1 MSDDK
6 DWKSKYFTSLKELE
20 EMEKSWGKLEDMLRK
35 TISRVTITAKG
46 IDPQLDKILND
57 IQNHTRNKKD
67 LELQEDLEHL
77 AQALLRIEEQ
87 PAKKASPAEYDV
99 EIDTDISH
107 DPDPTS
113 FTLALMDQ
121 LQVSEQQQPQIDQ
134 LRNKLPDIKPES
146 CLAELAVLINRLL
159 QIEASATEDKSQ
171 SFEVLIAMIEK
182 ITFSFGNSSE
192 LDALTERLENATT
205 EDNWRDFL
213 DLIIKQ
219 IRVIIHGISNEKIEL
234 EGLIVDV
241 TRQLSEISS
250 ALNDEH
256 LDTLQ
261 GRKETQQ
268 LQQVMDKS
276 VQNIQQTVQSET
288 DIHQLKSAIST
299 NLQSIKTSL
308 QEFVIHDSQRF
319 EKAESR
325 NQKLQQQIQYMEQES
340 KQLKK
345 KLSENRKKLMFD
357 SLTGVRNRLSYDEI
371 LEQELSRY
379 TRYREPFSF
388 AVLDIDHFKRINDE
402 YGHNAG
408 DKALQIVAQMMS
420 RNIRKTDFLFRIGG
434 EEFVLILPKTP
445 LDSAAPLVEK
455 IRKSVGET
463 NFHFKQQK
471 VNISLSAG
479 LSSMR
484 ERDTAESIYERADKA
499 LYQAKN
505 SGRNKLVVT
514 TPE

>member
-1 MSDDK
+1 VSDEK

-20 EMEKSWGKLEDMLRK
+20 EMEKSWGKLEDMLRR

-46 IDPQLDKILND
+46 IDPRLDKILTS
-57 IQNHTRNKKD
+57 IQNHTRSKKD
-67 LELQEDLEHL
+67 AELQEDLENL
-77 AQALLRIEEQ
+77 AQTLLRIEEK
-87 PAKKASPAEYDV
+87 PSGKAELP

-107 DPDPTS
+107 AVDNTS
-113 FTLALMDQ
+113 FTLALIDQ
-121 LQVSEQQQPQIDQ
+121 LQLSKDQQSEIDQ
-134 LRNKLPDIKPES
+134 LRNKLPDIKPEN

-159 QIEASATEDKSQ
+159 QIEASDTEDKGK

-182 ITFSFGNSSE
+182 ITLTFGNTAE
-192 LDALTERLENATT
+192 LDALTDRLENAG
-205 EDNWRDFL
+205 ENDSWRDFL
-213 DLIIKQ
+213 DQIIKQ

-241 TRQLSEISS
+241 TRQLGEISS

-256 LDTLQ
+256 QDTLA

-276 VQNIQQTVQSET
+276 VQKIQQTVQSET
-288 DIHQLKSAIST
+288 DITQLKASIGN

-308 QEFVIHDSQRF
+308 QEFVLHDSERF

-325 NQKLQQQIQYMEQES
+325 NRKLQQHIQYMEQES
-340 KQLKK
+340 QQLKK
-345 KLSENRKKLMFD
+345 KLNENRKKLMFD
-357 SLTGVRNRLSYDEI
+357 TLTGVRNRLSYDEI

-379 TRYREPFSF
+379 ARYHEAFSY
-388 AVLDIDHFKRINDE
+388 ALLDIDHFKRINDE

-408 DKALQIVAQMMS
+408 DKALQIVAQMMA

-445 LDSAAPLVEK
+445 LENAAPLVEK
-455 IRKSVGET
+455 IRKSVGES

-479 LSSMR
+479 LSCMR
-484 ERDTAESIYERADKA
+484 EEDSAESIYERADKA

-505 SGRNKLVVT
+505 SGRDRLVVT
-514 TPE
+514 TPQ